1 VTWVSVALKSDSDH
15 SSKPVIRRVHYEGP
29 PALAVG
35 ETEVLG
41 RRAGPET
48 NGTTRIA
55 VTGLPEMVI
64 DCGYGPRDTAIKNG
78 LSGRLGDKGL
88 RIVRPQFSLTPRSRA
103 ITFEFDDGRSWALVS
118 SGFGRCELRRGSPG
132 GNAVF
137 RSGNPLKPA
146 VVEDIEL
153 EEVAFVVACATLG
166 SLYELTKILGRLAK
180 GI

>member
-1 VTWVSVALKSDSDH
+1 MTWVSVALKSDSDH

-88 RIVRPQFSLTPRSRA
+88 RIVRPQFSLTPRRA
-103 ITFEFDDGRSWALVS
+103 PSPSSSMTGGAGPSSALASGAVS
-118 SGFGRCELRRGSPG
+118 SAAE
-132 GNAVF
+132 A
-137 RSGNPLKPA
+137 PA
-146 VVEDIEL
+146 VMRSF
-153 EEVAFVVACATLG
+153 EVGTP
-166 SLYELTKILGRLAK
+166 
-180 GI
+180 